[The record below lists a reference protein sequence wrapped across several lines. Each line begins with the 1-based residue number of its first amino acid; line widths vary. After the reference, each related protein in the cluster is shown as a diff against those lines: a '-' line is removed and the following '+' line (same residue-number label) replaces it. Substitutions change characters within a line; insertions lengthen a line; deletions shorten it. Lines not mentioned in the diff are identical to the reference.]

1 MSRNNVENFDKK
13 NNTSKKPNAKPN
25 KARIEKGLVFGALL
39 VIMIALLVLP
49 KYQAY
54 AKKTE
59 ILAEKSCYNM
69 ELPDEM
75 SEETYLEELKSIGD
89 QLDASKKSLP
99 ENIDTIRLYE
109 GVAKKAESCQLG
121 VISVKFDSADSRI
134 DDTIGGRIEKGFS
147 EKEEKTIQVSDGKF
161 LTTCKFVM
169 ICSGNDDQFLAFLK
183 ELNQFEPV
191 IRVIN
196 YEIESDATNKKTITL
211 KLESFGIQEQ
221 EQEQINKKTGD
232 EKFVDENQDRV

>member
-13 NNTSKKPNAKPN
+13 NDTPKDDYEKSKKI
-25 KARIEKGLVFGALL
+25 RIEKGIFFGALL
-39 VIMIALLVLP
+39 VILIALLVLP

-54 AKKTE
+54 AKNNE
-59 ILAEKSCYNM
+59 ILAEKSRYNM

-89 QLDASKKSLP
+89 QLDASKKSIP

-121 VISVKFDSADSRI
+121 LISVKFDLADSRI
-134 DDTIGGRIEKGFS
+134 NDAIGGRIEKGFS

-161 LTTCKFVM
+161 LSACKFVM
-169 ICSGNDDQFLAFLK
+169 ICSGNDDQFIAFLN

-196 YEIESDATNKKTITL
+196 YEIESDATNKKTMTL

-221 EQEQINKKTGD
+221 EQINKNAGD
-232 EKFVDENQDRV
+232 EKFVDEKQNGV